1 MFGYEFWVTAGG
13 GAITIGSKLVLVL
26 VFETEDILDEDE
38 EDDKDEDEDEE
49 EEGDEVLR
57 VIFNKEDEL
66 NDLFAIGG
74 WDVVYR
80 PDEPNKTNGSVVVF
94 VLIFV
99 DFDIFEVIFEELP
112 K

>member
-1 MFGYEFWVTAGG
+1 
-13 GAITIGSKLVLVL
+13 

-74 WDVVYR
+74 
-80 PDEPNKTNGSVVVF
+80 
-94 VLIFV
+94 
-99 DFDIFEVIFEELP
+99 
-112 K
+112 

>member
-26 VFETEDILDEDE
+26 VFETEDILDED
-38 EDDKDEDEDEE
+38 DKDEDEDED